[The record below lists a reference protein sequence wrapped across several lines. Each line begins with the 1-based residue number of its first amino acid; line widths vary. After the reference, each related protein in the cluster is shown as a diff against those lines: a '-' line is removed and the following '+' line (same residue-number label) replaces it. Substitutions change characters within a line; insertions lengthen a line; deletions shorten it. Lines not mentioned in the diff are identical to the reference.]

1 LTESTPDVPQDG
13 KRIIFVRS
21 KLREAIVRS
30 HLPMDR
36 DSETERRGSAKRF
49 RASEPSIGAIHRY
62 QPCGRSAIRA
72 AISNFRGLEHALQF
86 VGELNGIKFINDS
99 KATNVDSVRVALES
113 LDNSII
119 LIMGGY
125 DKGNDYS
132 PLVELVK
139 AKVKRLILLGEH
151 TAKIRDALGKHTN
164 TYSASTMRDAVFL
177 AYSQGEK
184 GDYVLLSP
192 ANASFDLFTDYR
204 ERGNAFR
211 EAVKQLG
218 DVYQ

>member
-1 LTESTPDVPQDG
+1 MRQPLRAGETEF
-13 KRIIFVRS
+13 R
-21 KLREAIVRS
+21 
-30 HLPMDR
+30 R
-36 DSETERRGSAKRF
+36 DSCQIPN
-49 RASEPSIGAIHRY
+49 SELRIPEIRNAI
-62 QPCGRSAIRA
+62 A
-72 AISNFRGLEHALQF
+72 NFRGLEHALQF

-99 KATNVDSVRVALES
+99 KATNVDSVKVALEA
-113 LDNSII
+113 LDNNII

-151 TAKIRDALGKHTN
+151 TAKIHATLGAHTV
-164 TYSASTMRDAVFL
+164 THPASTMRAAVWL
-177 AYSQGEK
+177 AYSQAET

-192 ANASFDLFTDYR
+192 ANASFDMFTDYR

-211 EAVKQLG
+211 EAVRQLAS
-218 DVYQ
+218 VHQEISQRTY